1 MTLISWLY
9 VKEGSLKPYNSYQM
23 NNQKRM
29 MVFGCLDSL
38 RIRIELAFIVF
49 RKVSIYISYWV
60 LVGFSSVTTGG
71 TGKPI

>member
-38 RIRIELAFIVF
+38 RIRIELA
-49 RKVSIYISYWV
+49 YY
-60 LVGFSSVTTGG
+60 
-71 TGKPI
+71 